1 MRPNFNLKF
10 AEFYI
15 YWSVNNARNPKKKH
29 KCAKQRKLVAIQ
41 RKAESIYSLKN
52 KNKNGCRAQE

>member
-52 KNKNGCRAQE
+52 KKG

>member
-15 YWSVNNARNPKKKH
+15 YWSVNNARNPKKNTNVQSN
-29 KCAKQRKLVAIQ
+29 AN
-41 RKAESIYSLKN
+41 SLLSKGRLN
-52 KNKNGCRAQE
+52 LYIA